1 MYIKV
6 ISSIILGL
14 WLCSTAIKLRKIP
27 SSMYGRGEGV
37 RASSATINTLIHP
50 SRHLLP
56 TGRRELLLDVQC
68 DDAST
73 QATKA
78 VLKRRSSY
86 VTIYFYHESRQQNC

>member
-1 MYIKV
+1 MNGGGK
-6 ISSIILGL
+6 
-14 WLCSTAIKLRKIP
+14 
-27 SSMYGRGEGV
+27 GV
-37 RASSATINTLIHP
+37 GASSATINTLIPP

-56 TGRRELLLDVQC
+56 EGGRELLLDEQC
-68 DDAST
+68 DHAAT